1 MEKYICVHGHFYQP
15 PRENPWLE
23 AIELQDSAH
32 PYHDWNERITAECYA
47 TNGASRILDE
57 KGRIVEIV
65 NNYSKMSFNFG
76 PTLLAWLENK
86 ASEVY
91 RAILDA
97 DAESQKRFSGH
108 GSALAQAYNHMI
120 LPLANRRDKMTQVIW
135 GIKDFEHRFK
145 RSPEGMWLPET
156 AVDLETLE
164 VLVEAGVRFTL
175 LAPRQAKSVRPLG
188 ESAWQDVSGEKIDP
202 SMAYRMNLPSGRQI
216 TLFFY
221 DGPISKAVAFEGVL
235 ARGEFMAERLLAGFS
250 DRRTW
255 PQLVHIATDGESYGH
270 HHANGDMALA
280 YALHTI
286 ESRNLARLTNYGEYL
301 EKHPPTHEVEIFENS
316 SWSCIHGIERW
327 RSNCGCS
334 SGGHEE
340 WNQEWRGALR
350 HGLDWLRDAL
360 APAFGKNAGKYLKD
374 PWDARNDYIR
384 VVLDRS
390 KENSEAFLAGH
401 ARRPLNAPE
410 RVTVWRLLELQR
422 NAMLM
427 YTSCG
432 WFFDEISGI
441 ETVQVI
447 QYAGRALQ
455 LGKQLFDGTLEPRFL
470 ELLEAARSNLPD
482 LGNGSLLFEKWV
494 KPAIVSL
501 EAVAA
506 HYAMSS
512 LFEDYGDDD
521 RIFCFRAERL
531 ACETSRAGRAGL
543 VVGLV
548 RITSEITGETDNFA
562 FGVLHWGD
570 HNISG
575 CIRQTAQRSA
585 DPSFSKEIFSVFS
598 KADFPATLKRME
610 QQLGSASYSLKRLF
624 RDEQRK
630 ILDIILDATL
640 ADAEA
645 AYRQLYENN
654 APLMLYLQDSQ
665 IPSPKALQTAAEFIL
680 NIDMKRAFEAPWT
693 KAEVIE
699 DLLTKSIMKGIA
711 LDPGLLEMVIR
722 KCFERLIA
730 GFLQKRQDL
739 SLLEALD
746 DLAAIVGRFPFKVNL
761 RTAQNIFYGLMQ
773 TDFPEMKQRSEKGD
787 EAAAQWVSRFR
798 SLGEKISVRVLS

>member
-23 AIELQDSAH
+23 AIEIQDSAH
-32 PYHDWNERITAECYA
+32 PYHNWNERITAECYA
-47 TNGASRILDE
+47 TNAASRILDE

-76 PTLLAWLENK
+76 PTLLAWLEDK
-86 ASEVY
+86 ANDVY
-91 RAILDA
+91 TAILEA
-97 DAESQKRFSGH
+97 DVASQKRFSGH

-120 LPLANRRDKMTQVIW
+120 LPLANRRDKVTQVIW
-135 GIKDFEHRFK
+135 GIRDFEHHFK

-164 VLVEAGVRFTL
+164 ILAEAGMRFTL
-175 LAPRQAKSVRPLG
+175 LAPRQAKGVRPIG
-188 ESAWQDVSGEKIDP
+188 EHAWKDVSGERIDP
-202 SMAYRMNLPSGRQI
+202 SMGYRMSLPSGRQI

-235 ARGEFMAERLLAGFS
+235 ARGESMAERLLSGFS
-250 DRRTW
+250 DQRTW

-270 HHANGDMALA
+270 HHPNGDMALA
-280 YALHTI
+280 YALHSI

-316 SWSCIHGIERW
+316 SWSCVHGIERW
-327 RSNCGCS
+327 QSNCGCS
-334 SGGHEE
+334 SGGYPE
-340 WNQEWRGALR
+340 WNQEWRGPLR
-350 HGLDWLRDAL
+350 HALDWLRDTL

-390 KENSEAFLAGH
+390 KESSEAFLSAH

-441 ETVQVI
+441 ETIQVI

-470 ELLEAARSNLPD
+470 ELLEAARSNLPE
-482 LGNGSLLFEKWV
+482 LGNGSILFEKRV
-494 KPAIVSL
+494 KPTTVSL

-512 LFEDYGDDD
+512 LFEGYNDDD

-531 ACETSRAGRAGL
+531 AYETARAGRAGL

-548 RITSEITGETDNFA
+548 RITNEITGEADAFA

-575 CIRQTAQRSA
+575 CIRQTGQKTL
-585 DPSFSKEIFSVFS
+585 DPSFSKEIFDVFS

-645 AYRQLYENN
+645 AYRQLYENY
-654 APLMLYLQDSQ
+654 APLMLYLNDSQ

-680 NIDMKRAFEAPWT
+680 NIDMKRAFEEPWP
-693 KAEVIE
+693 KAEVIH
-699 DLLTKSIMKGIA
+699 DLLAKSIMKGIP
-711 LDPGLLEMVIR
+711 LNPDVLEMVIR
-722 KCFERLIA
+722 RCFERLAAQLI
-730 GFLQKRQDL
+730 QDPKNL
-739 SLLEALD
+739 PLLEAVD
-746 DLAAIVGRFPFKVNL
+746 DLAAVVGRLPFKVNL
-761 RTAQNIFYGLMQ
+761 RSAQNIFYRLLQ
-773 TDFPEMKQRSEKGD
+773 TVFPEMKQRSEKGD
-787 EAAAQWVSRFR
+787 DAASQWVSRFL
-798 SLGEKISVRVLS
+798 SLGERLSVRVLS

>member
-1 MEKYICVHGHFYQP
+1 MEKYICIHGHFYQP
-15 PRENPWLE
+15 PRESPWLE

-57 KGRIVEIV
+57 KGRIVQIV
-65 NNYSKMSFNFG
+65 NNYARMSFNFG

-86 ASEVY
+86 ASDVY

-108 GSALAQAYNHMI
+108 GSALAQPYNHMI
-120 LPLANRRDKMTQVIW
+120 LPLANLRDKVTQVIW

-156 AVDLETLE
+156 AVDLETLD
-164 VLVEAGVRFTL
+164 VLAEAGMRFTL

-221 DGPISKAVAFEGVL
+221 DGPISKAVAFEGL
-235 ARGEFMAERLLAGFS
+235 LTRGELMAERLLAGFS
-250 DRRTW
+250 DQRTW

-270 HHANGDMALA
+270 HHPNGDMALA

-286 ESRNLARLTNYGEYL
+286 ELRNLARLTNYGEYL
-301 EKHPPTHEVEIFENS
+301 EKHPPTHEVEIYENS

-327 RSNCGCS
+327 RNNCGCS
-334 SGGHEE
+334 SGGYPE
-340 WNQEWRGALR
+340 WNQEWRGPLR
-350 HGLDWLRDAL
+350 HAMDWLRDTL
-360 APAFGKNAGKYLKD
+360 APAFEKTAEKYLKD

-390 KENSEAFLAGH
+390 KESSEAFLEGH
-401 ARRPLNAPE
+401 AHRPLNEPE
-410 RVTVWRLLELQR
+410 RIMVWRLLELQR
-422 NAMLM
+422 HAMLM

-432 WFFDEISGI
+432 WFFDDISGI

-447 QYAGRALQ
+447 QYAGRSLQ
-455 LGKQLFDGTLEPRFL
+455 LGKHLFDGNLEPRFS
-470 ELLEAARSNLPD
+470 ELLEAAKSNIPEPGD
-482 LGNGSLLFEKWV
+482 GRLLFEKWV
-494 KPAIVSL
+494 KPATVSL
-501 EAVAA
+501 ETVAA

-531 ACETSRAGRAGL
+531 AYETARAGRAGL
-543 VVGLV
+543 ALGLV
-548 RITSEITGETDNFA
+548 KVTSEITGETDGFA

-575 CIRQTAQRSA
+575 CVRQTAHEAFDSC
-585 DPSFSKEIFSVFS
+585 FSREVFDVFS
-598 KADFPATLKRME
+598 RADFPAALKRME
-610 QQLGSASYSLKRLF
+610 RHLGAASYPLKRLF
-624 RDEQRK
+624 RDERHK

-645 AYRQLYENN
+645 AYRQLYENY
-654 APLMLYLQDSQ
+654 APLMLFLKDSQ
-665 IPSPKALQTAAEFIL
+665 IPPPKALRTAAEFIL
-680 NIDMKRAFEAPWT
+680 NLDMKRAFEAPWPKT
-693 KAEVIE
+693 DVID
-699 DLLTKSIMKGIA
+699 DLLAKSNMKGIP
-711 LDPGLLEMVIR
+711 LDSGLLEMVIR
-722 KCFERLIA
+722 RCFERLTVR
-730 GFLQKRQDL
+730 FLQDPGDL

-746 DLAAIVGRFPFKVNL
+746 DLAAVVGRLPFKVNR
-761 RTAQNIFYGLMQ
+761 RTAQNISYRLLQ
-773 TDFPEMKQRSEKGD
+773 THFPEMKQRAEKGD
-787 EAAAQWVSRFR
+787 EAASQWVRRFR
-798 SLGEKISVRVLS
+798 SLCERISVRVVA